1 MQIGYIT
8 YEIALSNQVIRLHF
22 LKLVILYLNDD
33 LYLKNENF
41 ISLVSINGM
50 RLIEAY
56 RSVHIESKKN
66 AIFLYCALLRLK
78 EMV

>member
-22 LKLVILYLNDD
+22 LKLVRIYLNDD
-33 LYLKNENF
+33 LYLKNRNS
-41 ISLVSINGM
+41 ISMISINDM

-56 RSVHIESKKN
+56 RSAHIESKHQ

-78 EMV
+78 